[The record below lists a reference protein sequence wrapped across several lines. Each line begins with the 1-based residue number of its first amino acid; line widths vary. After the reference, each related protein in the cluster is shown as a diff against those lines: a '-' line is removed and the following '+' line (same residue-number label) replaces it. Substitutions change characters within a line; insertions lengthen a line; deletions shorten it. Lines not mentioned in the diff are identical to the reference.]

1 MLRGTSR
8 WTLAALA
15 ALVVLNA
22 VLLILVLRPSTPPPS
37 DEPVPT
43 FSPVPVTPGA
53 VAGATSSPTPEA
65 VPAPAVT
72 PVAATRLLTAA
83 NDRVAWRATMG
94 TCEEPAVLERT
105 DDGGATWTPL
115 APGVAPAVRMKA
127 SSDTQV
133 FVIGG
138 NPAAGCAP
146 TFAFSR
152 TSGDSWVADDGELAG
167 SWYLA
172 PQDRATI
179 HGPRAEV
186 PLPCATAVDLAGLD
200 LSRAGLLCTD
210 GGVWLTA
217 DGGVSWARAGTV
229 ADAVA
234 IAPTADGYLLAALRP
249 DTCAG
254 VGVFPVASDGAGTSE
269 AAAAGAGPLGC
280 APIEGVVPGEV
291 ALAVAGSEVWMWAG
305 DAVLR
310 SSDAGLTW

>member
-1 MLRGTSR
+1 V
-8 WTLAALA
+8 ALA

-22 VLLILVLRPSTPPPS
+22 VLLILVLRPSTPPPL

-53 VAGATSSPTPEA
+53 VAGATSIPTPEA
-65 VPAPAVT
+65 ATAPPVTPAPA
-72 PVAATRLLTAA
+72 ARLLTAA
-83 NDRVAWRATMG
+83 NDRVAWRATTG
-94 TCEEPAVLERT
+94 TCEEPALLERT
-105 DDGGATWTPL
+105 DDAGVTWRPL
-115 APGVAPAVRMKA
+115 APGVAPAVRLKA
-127 SSDTQV
+127 SSDTQL

-138 NPAAGCAP
+138 DPAAGCAP

-186 PLPCATAVDLAGLD
+186 PLPCATAVHLAGLD

-217 DGGVSWARAGTV
+217 DGGASWAQAGTV
-229 ADAVA
+229 SDAVA
-234 IAPTADGYLLAALRP
+234 IAPTADGFLLAVLRP
-249 DTCAG
+249 ATCAG
-254 VGVFPVASDGAGTSE
+254 VGVFPVASDGAGTAE
-269 AAAAGAGPLGC
+269 AGLPDASPLGC
-280 APIEGVVPGEV
+280 APIEGAAPGQV
-291 ALAVAGSEVWMWAG
+291 AVAAAAANLWIWSG

-310 SSDAGLTW
+310 SSDGGLTW